1 MEEVDQA
8 VAAAKRAFYKGIDGH
23 KAWKDVPGAE
33 RKALLKKLA
42 ELMQRD
48 LDIIAKLNSIDL
60 GAPMM
65 ASKALTMGAIAKVK
79 KTGKC
84 ASLSSEGERADVTN
98 A

>member
-33 RKALLKKLA
+33 RKALLKKLG

-79 KTGKC
+79 KGR
-84 ASLSSEGERADVTN
+84 LR
-98 A
+98 